1 MSARPEDG
9 FACRKGD
16 ARTKRGL
23 PKYPAFILLVDSGL
37 RRWALILDEM
47 IGIAGNVG
55 DLRRTGGGIRPE
67 LLEKWLKSNYH
78 RIVNKEG

>member
-16 ARTKRGL
+16 AQTKRRL
-23 PKYPAFILLVDSGL
+23 PGYPAFILPVASGL

-67 LLEKWLKSNYH
+67 LLEKRLKSNYH
-78 RIVNKEG
+78 QVVNKEG